1 MDDEPDAC
9 QTYELRLWHAKCQG
23 KWQWR
28 ASIESL
34 HTGERHAFASL
45 EQLFAYWSEQCER
58 QVPDLPGTCPAPG
71 PPLDTVLSLGPC
83 LSGQGPDKGGTERDK
98 CEFAKDYW
106 TPPGE

>member
-9 QTYELRLWHAKCQG
+9 QTYELRLWRAKGQG

-28 ASIESL
+28 ASIERL

-71 PPLDTVLSLGPC
+71 LPLDTVLSQRTP
-83 LSGQGPDKGGTERDK
+83 SSGTERDK

>member
-9 QTYELRLWHAKCQG
+9 QTYLLRLWRAKGQG

-28 ASIESL
+28 ASIERL